1 MLAPPPTYTG
11 MSVGV
16 KNRAVDA
23 STSVFRAKVLLSNPD
38 VCSPRT
44 VTRGSPGVWHRRA
57 GTGLSAS
64 RQAMETAVTAAGTHA
79 APFILS
85 SVARGSRS
93 QPSAARIVALQD
105 VAPRF
110 MRQGPTGDRGG
121 RAVAR
126 ALHPVGESL
135 RVSHQW
141 LTAMADRKSTRLN
154 SSHLVISYAVFCLK
168 KK

>member
-1 MLAPPPTYTG
+1 

-16 KNRAVDA
+16 TNHAVDA
-23 STSVFRAKVLLSNPD
+23 STSVFRAKLLLSNPD

-79 APFILS
+79 APLILS

-93 QPSAARIVALQD
+93 QPSAARIL
-105 VAPRF
+105 APLDAAPPLLS
-110 MRQGPTGDRGG
+110 QGPT
-121 RAVAR
+121 
-126 ALHPVGESL
+126 
-135 RVSHQW
+135 
-141 LTAMADRKSTRLN
+141 
-154 SSHLVISYAVFCLK
+154 
-168 KK
+168 